1 MRIIVNADDFGY
13 NSDCNKA
20 TIELLEGNTIRS
32 ATILTDFQGFSEA
45 VHYAKN
51 ATKKDLSFGL
61 HFNLVEASGLMKYS
75 TKDGF
80 LKVFHHLHPVIQ
92 RFLLLTTLINKEII
106 AKEFERQLL
115 CLLNAGVNVSHIDS
129 HGHVHK
135 FPIVL
140 KAIIPIMQKYGI
152 VNIRRPENIFHRK
165 LYIQRLLNP
174 LCFTFFKFVKCSDFF
189 YGSLYK
195 SKDNLVLKN
204 FINDTRLSSKSL
216 ELSVHPGEE
225 EDWRRAEKNAL
236 IVLVCALKQNSLINF
251 VSYNEV

>member
-13 NSDCNKA
+13 NFDCNKA
-20 TIELLEGNTIRS
+20 TIELLDGNTITS
-32 ATILTDFQGFSEA
+32 ATILTDFEGFSEA
-45 VHYAKN
+45 VYYAKN
-51 ATKKDLSFGL
+51 ATKKNLSFGL
-61 HFNLVEASGLMKYS
+61 HFNLVEASGLFNYS

-80 LKVFHHLHPVIQ
+80 LKVFHHLHPIIQ
-92 RFLLLTTLINKEII
+92 RFLLLSTLINKEII

-115 CLLNAGVNVSHIDS
+115 CLLKAGVNVSHIDS

-140 KAIIPIMQKYGI
+140 KAILPIMQKYGI

-174 LCFTFFKFVKCSDFF
+174 LCFRFFRFVKLCDFF

-195 SKDNLVLKN
+195 SKENLVLKKL
-204 FINDTRLSSKSL
+204 IDDTKLSSKII

-225 EDWRRAEKNAL
+225 EEWRRAEK
-236 IVLVCALKQNSLINF
+236 ISLVELVSTLRQKSSIEF
-251 VSYNEV
+251 VSYHEV